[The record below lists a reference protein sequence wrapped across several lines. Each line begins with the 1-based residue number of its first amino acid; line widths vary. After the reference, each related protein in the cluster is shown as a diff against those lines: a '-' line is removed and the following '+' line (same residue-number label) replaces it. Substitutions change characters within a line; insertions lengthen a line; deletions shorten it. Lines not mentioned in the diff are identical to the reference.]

1 MEGECLSSGQTL
13 SDMVHRVLPIGSWV
27 VDFLFAKLDYDDE
40 GVLACLYEMD
50 ADYEVMRQVNKI
62 MDSDKLNCGFTFAN
76 PDLKRALVVVGP
88 SSSGKQFVN
97 TLVHEVHHLAVAIAD
112 SLGHDLESEVPA
124 YLSGDAAMAL
134 AETVCEFG
142 CSHCRD

>member
-1 MEGECLSSGQTL
+1 
-13 SDMVHRVLPIGSWV
+13 MVHRVLAIGEWV
-27 VDFLFAKLDYDDE
+27 VDFLFAKLDYDAE
-40 GVLACLYEMD
+40 GVLACMYDINASSDVLRR
-50 ADYEVMRQVNKI
+50 ADKI
-62 MDSDKLNCGFTFAN
+62 MEDDRLNCGFTFAN
-76 PDLKRALVVVGP
+76 PDMKRAVVVIGP
-88 SSSGKQFVN
+88 TSSGKQFVN

>member
-1 MEGECLSSGQTL
+1 
-13 SDMVHRVLPIGSWV
+13 MVHRVLAIGSWV
-27 VDFLFAKLDYDDE
+27 VDFLFSKLDYDDE
-40 GVLACLYEMD
+40 AVLACLYEID
-50 ADYEVMRQVNKI
+50 ADFEVMRQANRI
-62 MDSDKLNCGFTFAN
+62 MEDDKLNCGFTFSN

-88 SSSGKQFVN
+88 TSSGKEFID

-124 YLSGDAAMAL
+124 YLAGDAARAL

-142 CSHCRD
+142 CSHCRG